1 MTNVPCPACQALN
14 SRELSACAA
23 CGGSLF
29 AARVEHSIG
38 ELSKVTNRFR
48 SFTEPR
54 HTFYSFNGCGTML
67 LDYQP
72 RPDGKYDAV
81 RWVTLFCL
89 PIVPLSAYIIKPTD
103 QTVDH
108 TTIAARF
115 SVVYQTRL
123 SPLRVLRTYLLAV
136 IALAPIVIGSL
147 NSTKLNHTLGGPLAF
162 LAMLLAI
169 IWGIYIVFF
178 QIKNDGKAYKRAGS
192 GS

>member
-1 MTNVPCPACQALN
+1 
-14 SRELSACAA
+14 
-23 CGGSLF
+23 
-29 AARVEHSIG
+29 
-38 ELSKVTNRFR
+38 
-48 SFTEPR
+48 
-54 HTFYSFNGCGTML
+54 ML
-67 LDYQP
+67 IDYQP

-81 RWVTLFCL
+81 RWVTLLCL
-89 PIVPLSAYIIKPTD
+89 PIVPLSAYIIKPA
-103 QTVDH
+103 DH
-108 TTIAARF
+108 TMDQATISSGF
-115 SVVYQTRL
+115 SIVYQTRL

-147 NSTKLNHTLGGPLAF
+147 NSTELNHILGGPLAF